1 MSADALEQVLG
12 LSLGTMDDDYCPRRG
27 RLHSAARPSPPRL
40 RERGGQWGQAQA
52 GAAPLSLATLLGARS
67 PSVVQRTQ
75 RGGSFLR
82 ETPVTLTGVCSKRCR
97 ASKVTCAR
105 SRGGRPRRART
116 SASPPAP
123 CPSTPDGLPEE
134 NSCI

>member
-52 GAAPLSLATLLGARS
+52 GATGSAVGRCAPVSGHSPWGSLSQRRPEDSEGWQFS
-67 PSVVQRTQ
+67 P
-75 RGGSFLR
+75 
-82 ETPVTLTGVCSKRCR
+82 
-97 ASKVTCAR
+97 
-105 SRGGRPRRART
+105 
-116 SASPPAP
+116 
-123 CPSTPDGLPEE
+123 
-134 NSCI
+134 